1 MPHSP
6 ALTDFPAD
14 ESGRRSSSA
23 FGQAVVADA
32 LRAADPAAADAAER
46 ETDWR
51 RGYLRHFKALVETGL
66 SADGAAAYEIA
77 EAGLASV
84 QARMRY
90 RRDDGEFT
98 LAQALMAT
106 PERPLETVE
115 VAGSGAAEKE
125 LVLPFQ
131 GAALRGDEL
140 SRQLDLWVMTGA
152 IEESAAEAVKEVA
165 ANPDWLNLSDQRLVT
180 FGAGSEMG
188 PLASV
193 LSWGG
198 TVLAVDLPSQ
208 RLWERTAALASKS
221 AGRLLAPL
229 SATTGPV
236 DDPVDAADP
245 SAIPRPVA
253 GVPGA
258 DLLSDLGPVVQWLL
272 GFDERLILGNYVYA
286 PGGTYPRL
294 AAALDALFVHVRH
307 QRPDTALAFLAT
319 PTDVYA
325 VPAGAVEQSRSRF
338 AARSQRSRAGALL
351 SGGRLLRPNYAY
363 DAVPG
368 INDSL
373 VPQQGPNYAL
383 AKRIHRWR
391 ATVARRDGVVSFNV
405 APPTR
410 TRSVLSN
417 RLLAAAYAGAH
428 LFDVEIFEPA
438 TASRLMAALMVHQI
452 RRPRPADP
460 AAWKDEAVAAAHGGL
475 WRSAYH
481 PRTALPLAAVRGLV
495 RP

>member
-1 MPHSP
+1 VIPR
-6 ALTDFPAD
+6 TDFPAD
-14 ESGRRSSSA
+14 ESGRRSSND
-23 FGQAVVADA
+23 FGRSVVADA
-32 LRAADPAAADAAER
+32 LRSADPAAADAAER
-46 ETDWR
+46 ESDWR
-51 RGYLRHFKALVETGL
+51 RGYLRHFRALVEAGL
-66 SADGAAAYEIA
+66 ADDGAEAYEIA

-84 QARMRY
+84 QARMRF
-90 RRDDGEFT
+90 RRDDGEFS
-98 LAQALMAT
+98 LAQALRAA
-106 PERPLETVE
+106 PDKPLETVE
-115 VAGSGAAEKE
+115 VTGSGTAVKE
-125 LVLPFQ
+125 LTVPFR
-131 GAALRGDEL
+131 GSLLSGDALN
-140 SRQLDLWVMTGA
+140 RQLDVWVAAGS
-152 IEESAAEAVKEVA
+152 IEESAAAQLREVI

-193 LSWGG
+193 LGWGG
-198 TVLAVDLPSQ
+198 TVLAVDLP
-208 RLWERTAALASKS
+208 RTDLWERTAAVASKS

-229 SATTGPV
+229 RATTGPA
-236 DDPVDAADP
+236 DGPVDAADTA
-245 SAIPRPVA
+245 AIPEPVA

-258 DLLSDLGPVVQWLL
+258 DLLSDLGAVAQWLL

-294 AAALDALFVHVRH
+294 AASLDALSVHVRQ

-325 VPAGAVEQSRSRF
+325 VPAGAVAQSRQRY
-338 AARSQRSRAGALL
+338 AARSARAKVTAAV
-351 SGGRLLRPNYAY
+351 SGGRLMCPNYPF
-363 DAVPG
+363 DAEPG

-391 ATVARRDGVVSFNV
+391 ATVARRDGTVSFTV

-410 TRSVLSN
+410 TRSVLNN
-417 RLLAAAYAGAH
+417 RMLAAAYAGAH

-460 AAWKDEAVAAAHGGL
+460 AAWRDEAAGAAHGGL
-475 WRSAYH
+475 WRTGYH

-495 RP
+495 KARG